1 MPGAELT
8 LLAVYFAGL
17 IFTVQHIA
25 ERYSPV
31 LAKRLLRNWRTYLP
45 VSLMSIIVVYSL
57 LISQDANQ
65 NTIVFLSGMV
75 LTLYGLL
82 NFTFD
87 QRKLIKLM
95 RRSKAS
101 DRIICYEDCLS
112 GAMSRMDERI
122 AELVWREIDQ
132 GSCTEKVKRE
142 ILLWAIDDDRFLTV
156 SWAFEKLYRVLIPFA
171 LRTTTDTQDHVFHV
185 LSRQL
190 DRNLFD
196 LAEGFVDCALQEL
209 KKNSA
214 EWTSDTWEFIYYLGN
229 NLWLKGHEEGVRDV
243 IPRLDSLHRRYIGS
257 VYGWIHIVLDS
268 KRTELVEG
276 LTQAIGELM
285 EDITFTNGADNFVN
299 RYVDLVDGAFQHG
312 LATDDLLH
320 TAANSLGN
328 ARLRHKEQTPEMQA
342 DFDDWID
349 RIIIHFAAYLVEI
362 NGKDVDHLLANGRIE
377 PGRTFELMAKKGVKV
392 GSYEKAAE
400 SRGVKVKVK

>member
-1 MPGAELT
+1 MPNAEIT
-8 LLAVYFAGL
+8 LVAVFFAGL
-17 IFTVQHIA
+17 IFTVQHIS
-25 ERYSPV
+25 ERYSPI
-31 LAKRLLRNWRTYLP
+31 LAKHLLRNWIIYVP
-45 VSLMSIIVVYSL
+45 VGVMSIAVVYSRF
-57 LISQDANQ
+57 ISRDAVIIDNSLFVGF
-65 NTIVFLSGMV
+65 IFSIYGA
-75 LTLYGLL
+75 LYMA
-82 NFTFD
+82 FD
-87 QRKLIKLM
+87 QRMLIRLV

-229 NLWLKGHEEGVRDV
+229 TLWLKGHEEGVRDV

-285 EDITFTNGADNFVN
+285 EDITFTNG
-299 RYVDLVDGAFQHG
+299 
-312 LATDDLLH
+312 
-320 TAANSLGN
+320 
-328 ARLRHKEQTPEMQA
+328 
-342 DFDDWID
+342 
-349 RIIIHFAAYLVEI
+349 
-362 NGKDVDHLLANGRIE
+362 
-377 PGRTFELMAKKGVKV
+377 
-392 GSYEKAAE
+392 
-400 SRGVKVKVK
+400 